1 MKKLGALL
9 LVSPPV
15 LLIALFVG
23 LPVINAVG
31 FALGYT
37 GGLNT
42 TLGRIG
48 LGTHATTTWMPT
60 TAAFSEVLS
69 NPRFQSDLTATLGIT
84 AVVTFIVIVLAWA
97 LALYLRLYPSRL
109 SRALPTLAVVPM
121 FIPGVIGAWAMVKFW
136 AADGFV
142 GSLFI
147 AVGLTP
153 PQVAFSSTLVVIAQV
168 WASLPFA
175 VLMITSGVAGV
186 PDALVEAARDAGAS
200 TWTVVK
206 DVIVPMCII
215 PTVIA
220 ATFTAIGLIGSFTVP
235 YFTGPNTPTML
246 GVSMTRYFQAYGKP
260 QQSVV
265 MAIIVF
271 ALAAVIGAAYVWA
284 NARAA
289 RETDVI

>member
-9 LVSPPV
+9 LASPPV
-15 LLIALFVG
+15 ILIAVFVG
-23 LPVINAVG
+23 LPVVNAVG
-31 FALGYT
+31 FSLGFT

-42 TLGRIG
+42 TLARTG
-48 LGTHATTTWMPT
+48 LGTRSTTSWVPT
-60 TAAFSEVLS
+60 TAAFGEVLG
-69 NPRFQSDLTATLGIT
+69 NDRFRADLGVTLLVTALVT
-84 AVVTFIVIVLAWA
+84 AIVVTLAWA
-97 LALYLRLYPSRL
+97 LALHLRLYPSRL
-109 SRALPTLAVVPM
+109 ARLLPTLAVVPM

-142 GSLFI
+142 GSLLTL
-147 AVGLTP
+147 VGVQP
-153 PQVAFSSTLVVIAQV
+153 PQLAFSTTLVVIAQV
-168 WASLPFA
+168 WGSLPFA

-186 PDALVEAARDAGAS
+186 PDALIEAARDAGAS

-206 DVIVPMCII
+206 DVIAPLCLV

-246 GVSMTRYFQAYGKP
+246 GVSMTRAFQSYGRP
-260 QQSVV
+260 QQAVV

-289 RETDVI
+289 RETDVM